1 MKVELLAPA
10 GNMASA
16 VAAINSG
23 CDAIYLAGPQ
33 YGARAYA
40 DNFSLDELKEVIK
53 FAHIRDKSVFV
64 TVNTV
69 LFEDEIKDAIKF
81 LEFLYLNDCDGVIVQ
96 DLGLVEIILKKYPD
110 MPVHASTQMN
120 IHTFSQAKKLQD
132 LGFKRIVL
140 ARETPFEVIKEIKE
154 KLSVEIEVFVHGALC
169 VSYSGNCYFSSVVGK
184 RSGNRGR
191 CAQPCRM
198 LYKLDDNKE
207 KYYLSP
213 KDLCTIEE
221 IRKLVEIGVNSFK
234 IEGRMK
240 RSEYVG
246 QVVSSYRKILDNKEY
261 DLNKEINDLKLIF
274 NREFT
279 KGFLFGEH
287 NNKFINVENQNHQG
301 IKIGKVLSSNNNK
314 VRVKLDKELEFG
326 DSIRIV
332 SSKKTDA
339 VTINQMYL
347 NSNLIKKAKK
357 GDIVTFK
364 THENEL
370 ENGDIFLTTSISQI
384 NTLQEKIS
392 NNDYIVNINGS
403 CYAKD
408 GKLVLEVS
416 DGKNKVIATSE
427 EDVVSSNNDLTERIK
442 EQLQK
447 TKSTIYRFKELKINL
462 NKMMISIKGINQ
474 LRRDALVLL
483 DEARSKRYNNR
494 VVRKYY
500 FDELSYEKESP
511 KITVRV
517 KNEEQLVMAIN
528 EQVERIY
535 VEDYKLYQKYK
546 DQNVLY
552 SEARVNPIDTMN
564 SLTSSIANLNG
575 KYSSVYMNVNNS
587 FAIYK
592 LLKEGCKSVGLSI
605 ELSKDDIEE
614 TIENFESR
622 YNFTPNLEMMVY
634 GYYEL
639 MISKYCP
646 IQKKYNVEKKNCN
659 LCMKERHYL
668 VDRMGFKFPIIK
680 GEGCYTKILNCKKTY
695 LLHNLIEL
703 KKMGIS
709 SFLLDFSIETGEE
722 TKEIIRLFKE
732 GLNKEMPKTQ
742 VNDVTFG
749 HYNEGV
755 L

>member
-120 IHTFSQAKKLQD
+120 IHTFSQAKKLQE

-213 KDLCTIEE
+213 KDLCTLEE
-221 IRKLVEIGVNSFK
+221 IKRLVDIGVNSFK

-279 KGFLFGEH
+279 KGFLFNEH

-314 VRVKLDKELEFG
+314 VRVKL
-326 DSIRIV
+326 
-332 SSKKTDA
+332 
-339 VTINQMYL
+339 
-347 NSNLIKKAKK
+347 
-357 GDIVTFK
+357 
-364 THENEL
+364 
-370 ENGDIFLTTSISQI
+370 
-384 NTLQEKIS
+384 
-392 NNDYIVNINGS
+392 
-403 CYAKD
+403 
-408 GKLVLEVS
+408 
-416 DGKNKVIATSE
+416 
-427 EDVVSSNNDLTERIK
+427 
-442 EQLQK
+442 
-447 TKSTIYRFKELKINL
+447 
-462 NKMMISIKGINQ
+462 
-474 LRRDALVLL
+474 
-483 DEARSKRYNNR
+483 
-494 VVRKYY
+494 
-500 FDELSYEKESP
+500 
-511 KITVRV
+511 
-517 KNEEQLVMAIN
+517 
-528 EQVERIY
+528 
-535 VEDYKLYQKYK
+535 
-546 DQNVLY
+546 
-552 SEARVNPIDTMN
+552 
-564 SLTSSIANLNG
+564 
-575 KYSSVYMNVNNS
+575 
-587 FAIYK
+587 
-592 LLKEGCKSVGLSI
+592 
-605 ELSKDDIEE
+605 
-614 TIENFESR
+614 
-622 YNFTPNLEMMVY
+622 
-634 GYYEL
+634 
-639 MISKYCP
+639 
-646 IQKKYNVEKKNCN
+646 
-659 LCMKERHYL
+659 
-668 VDRMGFKFPIIK
+668 
-680 GEGCYTKILNCKKTY
+680 
-695 LLHNLIEL
+695 
-703 KKMGIS
+703 
-709 SFLLDFSIETGEE
+709 
-722 TKEIIRLFKE
+722 LFK
-732 GLNKEMPKTQ
+732 
-742 VNDVTFG
+742 
-749 HYNEGV
+749 YI
-755 L
+755 